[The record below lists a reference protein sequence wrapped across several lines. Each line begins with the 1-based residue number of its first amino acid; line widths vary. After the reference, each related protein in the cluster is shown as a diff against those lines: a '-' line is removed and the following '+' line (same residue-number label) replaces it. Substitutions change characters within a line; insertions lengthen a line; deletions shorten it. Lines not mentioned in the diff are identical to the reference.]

1 MAKIFFDDKQSGDS
15 LTATNVNDIKAAIN
29 TNIDQLNSDVSSL
42 HLQDASSGGGGS
54 STTAESLSNGT
65 VSGYYDSNNQWRY
78 NHHLIPESN
87 ANFDLGSAEYKVRHL
102 FLSNNSLWVGDNNKI
117 TVGSDGGISNHRIDR
132 SVVPPYIQ
140 TLLDNNGE
148 NVQDHIKTPN
158 GIDTMATSDVIT
170 PEMYLRYAL
179 QYNNDATIDD
189 IYPPEGTA
197 NYDANQWSVNA
208 SMVQSKKTKPL
219 KATVYTIS
227 QPQAS
232 TLYCEID
239 LDKSS
244 NFYLELD
251 DPTKHQIHF
260 KYKTSSPLETF
271 FVKIHIKPKNG
282 NFNGFSQPTVRFSD
296 DDANDPAIKQY
307 EKIYIDEVDIDGNPD
322 YKPATDLI
330 IEADIFNITESSL
343 NITMNESL
351 LDGSEPDAYDVN
363 GNKFKAPGM
372 NNFELWSSDVQNAS
386 NIVYA
391 YNNNGTVD
399 FVVNTSTGFNSVDM
413 SNAIINSV
421 DTQGYV
427 TSFSIVNTERR
438 LHAKYSF
445 ANFGS
450 EVDKFW

>member
-1 MAKIFFDDKQSGDS
+1 MAKVFFDDKQSGDS

-29 TNIDQLNSDVSSL
+29 TNIDQLEADVSSL
-42 HLQDASSGGGGS
+42 HLQDAGS

-78 NHHLIPESN
+78 NHHLIPSSN

-132 SVVPPYIQ
+132 NIVPPYIQ

-148 NVQDHIKTPN
+148 NIQDHIKTPN
-158 GIDTMATSDVIT
+158 GIDGIATHIAIT

-197 NYDANQWSVNA
+197 NYDASQWSVNT
-208 SMVQSKKTKPL
+208 SMVQSKKTNPL
-219 KATVYTIS
+219 KAKVYTVS
-227 QPQAS
+227 QPEAS

-260 KYKTSSPLETF
+260 KYKARSPLEAF
-271 FVKIHIKPKNG
+271 SVKIQIKPKNG
-282 NFNGFSQPTVRFSD
+282 NFNGFSQPTVRFSED
-296 DDANDPAIKQY
+296 DVNHQAIKHY
-307 EKIYIDEVDIDGNPD
+307 EKIYIDEVDFNGDPD
-322 YKPATDLI
+322 YTSATNLT
-330 IEADIFNITESSL
+330 IEAEIFNLTVSSL

-351 LDGSEPDAYDVN
+351 LDGSEPDAFDIN

-372 NNFELWSSDVQNAS
+372 NNFQLWSSDVQDAS

-391 YNNNGTVD
+391 YNNNGVVD
-399 FVVNTSTGFNSVDM
+399 FVVNTSAGFNSVDM
-413 SNAIINSV
+413 SDAVINSV
-421 DTQGYV
+421 DVQGYV

-438 LHAKYSF
+438 LHTKYRFS
-445 ANFGS
+445 NFGT
-450 EVDKFW
+450 EVDKYW